1 MTDTPELPVAD
12 DAITQDQR
20 TFLVVVDGSEELRA
34 GLRYACRRAMHTGG
48 NVALF
53 KHVGNADF
61 HHFAAIGE
69 IMEREARSDAERQL
83 QQAAA
88 DVIDATGRLPALYL
102 AEGDLI
108 KELVQL
114 VQEHPEI
121 TVLVLSAST
130 GPEGPGPLVSS
141 LSGKN
146 AAKLIVPVTIVPGDL
161 SDEAID
167 QLT

>member
-1 MTDTPELPVAD
+1 MTEESSLPTPEEAASD
-12 DAITQDQR
+12 EQR

-34 GLRYACRRAMHTGG
+34 GLRYACRRAMHTNG

-53 KHVGNADF
+53 KHVGGADF

-88 DVIDATGRLPALYL
+88 DVQSATGRLPALYL

-108 KELVQL
+108 QELVKV

-121 TVLVLSAST
+121 TVLVLSAGT
-130 GPEGPGPLVSS
+130 GPDGPGPLVTS
-141 LSGKN
+141 LSGKH

-161 SDEAID
+161 SDDAID
-167 QLT
+167 KLT